1 MVGHDR
7 YQLLDELRGIAALV
21 VLFFHIA
28 TRGGGPTILP
38 NGFLAVDFF
47 FMLSGF
53 VIAEAYEARLAG
65 GMGFTAF
72 AVRRLIRMGPVAVLG
87 ACAGGAYLVARAYAA
102 PGRSDPLLEVL
113 GANALNLLILPKLWH
128 ARATGWELFPANGPL
143 WSLFFEIAMN
153 LVWAAWLAGRSTRV
167 LCALVAGS
175 AAVLVGLG
183 LRFGTLDLGWEAVS
197 LAGGAARVGFGFGVG
212 LLIHRARGYLPQM
225 GHKGALLALAAL
237 LYFLA
242 LPLPALGWQLA
253 VVLICMPAVLL
264 LAVSAGRASVVPGGA
279 LLGRLSYP
287 VYGTHFPLLALW
299 AGAFKFAGGGS
310 GGHWAALL
318 LALPLLAAAS
328 AVLVWFDE
336 PLRAWLSRRWLA
348 WIDSGSPVRP
358 SRKAVLPVFGGA
370 HRPQSG

>member
-1 MVGHDR
+1 M
-7 YQLLDELRGIAALV
+7 
-21 VLFFHIA
+21 
-28 TRGGGPTILP
+28 
-38 NGFLAVDFF
+38 
-47 FMLSGF
+47 
-53 VIAEAYEARLAG
+53 
-65 GMGFTAF
+65 
-72 AVRRLIRMGPVAVLG
+72 
-87 ACAGGAYLVARAYAA
+87 
-102 PGRSDPLLEVL
+102 
-113 GANALNLLILPKLWH
+113 
-128 ARATGWELFPANGPL
+128 
-143 WSLFFEIAMN
+143 
-153 LVWAAWLAGRSTRV
+153 
-167 LCALVAGS
+167 
-175 AAVLVGLG
+175 
-183 LRFGTLDLGWEAVS
+183 S

-225 GHKGALLALAAL
+225 GRKGALLALAAL

-242 LPLPALGWQLA
+242 LPLPAIGWQLA

-358 SRKAVLPVFGGA
+358 FRKPVLPLFGGS